1 MPENDLSLLIEAA
14 KEAGEI
20 AQSYWQAHPQTWE
33 KPGDQGPVTEADLA
47 VDAMLA
53 RELRGARPGYGW
65 LSEESENDPARL
77 STEHVFIVDPID
89 GTRAFIAGEDHW
101 SHSLAIARNGAVT
114 AAVVYLPV
122 LGKMYGASLGGGA
135 TLNGAPMRA
144 SVRGGADGATV
155 LGAKPNFEAARWP
168 GGMPDLRRHF
178 RPSLAYRMALVAEGR
193 FDAMISLRDTWEW
206 DVAAGALLVAEA
218 GAAVSDRHGAPVLF
232 NNPHPALRGM
242 LAGGKEVHREMAARL
257 SPQPGQSA

>member
-1 MPENDLSLLIEAA
+1 LPENDLSLLIEAA
-14 KEAGEI
+14 KEAGDI
-20 AQSYWQAHPQTWE
+20 AQSFWQADPQIWE

-47 VDAMLA
+47 VNTMLA
-53 RELRGARPGYGW
+53 RDLRAARPGYGW
-65 LSEESENDPARL
+65 LSEETEDDAARL
-77 STEHVFIVDPID
+77 AAEHVFIIDPID

-101 SHSLAIARNGAVT
+101 SHSLAIARNGVVT

-135 TLNGAPMRA
+135 TLNDAPMRA
-144 SVRGGADGATV
+144 SVRTSADGATV
-155 LGAKPNFEAARWP
+155 LGAKPNFDTARWP

-206 DVAAGALLVAEA
+206 DVAAGALLVGEA
-218 GAAVSDRHGAPVLF
+218 GAAVSDRFGAPVLF
-232 NNPHPALRGM
+232 NNTHPALSGM
-242 LAGGKEVHREMAARL
+242 LAGGKGVHREMAQRL
-257 SPQPGQSA
+257 APQTGQSS